1 MIITGWGLSGRSFV
15 GCGFLD
21 SKCRICIE
29 MEEGSRP
36 FHMLGI
42 SQDFRIP
49 HVGIA
54 ETKARAVVRSPQE
67 GITGLRGHEGDSK

>member
-1 MIITGWGLSGRSFV
+1 MGWGLSGWYFV

-21 SKCRICIE
+21 GKYRIYIE

-42 SQDFRIP
+42 SQDSHIP
-49 HVGIA
+49 HVG
-54 ETKARAVVRSPQE
+54 
-67 GITGLRGHEGDSK
+67 